1 MAVLGRP
8 RRRLARPESA
18 GEPAGAGEG
27 GEGAG
32 RRAAKPVSLSAA
44 PGSRPRPRPG
54 RPQAASHRRARRE
67 TSTFRGGE
75 RVCVWGGIIIFS
87 PEAGCIAL
95 PAVAGQGTP
104 FPSPPARRLVSPD
117 GFF

>member
-1 MAVLGRP
+1 MAVLGGP

-75 RVCVWGGIIIFS
+75 RVCVGGELLFFL
-87 PEAGCIAL
+87 PRLGAL
-95 PAVAGQGTP
+95 RCRQWQAREP
-104 FPSPPARRLVSPD
+104 PSPHRLP
-117 GFF
+117 GAW